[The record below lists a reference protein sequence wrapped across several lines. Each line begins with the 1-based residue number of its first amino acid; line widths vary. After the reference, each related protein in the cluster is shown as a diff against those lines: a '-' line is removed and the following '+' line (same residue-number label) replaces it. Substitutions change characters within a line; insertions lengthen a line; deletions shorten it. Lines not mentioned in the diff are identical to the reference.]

1 MIEGLKLQKV
11 LATYGIASRRA
22 AEEMIK
28 EGRVTV
34 NSKPAHIGM
43 RVKDSDLIKVD
54 GRALMKPEQDD
65 TPSFLIYHKPIGQV
79 CTRSDP
85 EGRPTVFDDLPKCP
99 SGRWVC
105 VGRLDINTTGLL
117 LFTNSGDLA
126 ERLMHPRYKMER
138 EYAIRTLGHVT
149 PEICEKLT
157 SGVMLDDGLARFEH
171 IVVTER
177 TNDGAN
183 SWCTAVLVE
192 GRTRVVRRLFEAV
205 NLMVSRLMR
214 VRFGPITLP
223 ERLGRGRSRMLS
235 PEKTQELIRLLEQD
249 ENDDL

>member
-1 MIEGLKLQKV
+1 MTQGLKLQKV
-11 LATYGIASRRA
+11 LATHGVASRRV

-28 EGRVTV
+28 DGHISV
-34 NSKPAHIGM
+34 NGVVAHIGM
-43 RVKDSDLIKVD
+43 RVKDSDKITVD
-54 GRALMKPEQDD
+54 GKPLVKPEEGQI
-65 TPSFLIYHKPIGQV
+65 PCFLIYHKPIGEI

-85 EGRPTVFDDLPKCP
+85 EGRPTVFDQLPKCP

-126 ERLMHPRYKMER
+126 NRFMHPRYKVQR

-149 PEICEKLT
+149 ADLTKRLTKGVKLE
-157 SGVMLDDGLARFEH
+157 DGWARFEH
-171 IVVTER
+171 IVVPQRAT
-177 TNDGAN
+177 DGAN

-205 NLMVSRLMR
+205 GLTVSRLVR

-223 ERLGRGRSRMLS
+223 ERLGRGRSQTLS
-235 PEKTQELIRLLEQD
+235 PAKVAELMHLLE
-249 ENDDL
+249 EESEEV

>member
-1 MIEGLKLQKV
+1 MTDGLKLQKV
-11 LATYGIASRRA
+11 LAMHGVASRRA

-28 EGRVTV
+28 EGRIEV
-34 NSKPAHIGM
+34 NGAVAHIGM
-43 RVKDSDLIKVD
+43 RVYESDRISID
-54 GRALMKPEQDD
+54 GDPLLKNEENQMPY
-65 TPSFLIYHKPIGQV
+65 FMVYHKPLGEV

-85 EGRPTVFDDLPKCP
+85 EGRPTVFDNLPDCP

-126 ERLMHPRYKMER
+126 NRLMHPRYKMQR

-149 PEICEKLT
+149 PEISKRLTTGVKLE
-157 SGVMLDDGLARFEH
+157 DGWARLEH
-171 IVVTER
+171 IVVPEKT
-177 TNDGAN
+177 TDGIN

-205 NLMVSRLMR
+205 GLTVSRLVR

-223 ERLGRGRSRMLS
+223 ERLGRGRTQMLTAG
-235 PEKTQELIRLLEQD
+235 KVHELMNMLEQAS
-249 ENDDL
+249 E